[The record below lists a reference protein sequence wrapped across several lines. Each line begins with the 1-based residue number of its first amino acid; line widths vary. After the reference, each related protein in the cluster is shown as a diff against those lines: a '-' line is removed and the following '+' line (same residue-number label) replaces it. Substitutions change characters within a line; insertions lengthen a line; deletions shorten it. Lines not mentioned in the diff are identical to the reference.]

1 MGTSGVMFAKAYAIE
16 TPFLAKARPD

>member
-1 MGTSGVMFAKAYAIE
+1 MGTSGVMVAKAYAIE